1 MMFRMIKHF
10 IYTMYIHVYNTEV
23 LSDHRVCADL
33 DGRSG
38 GPDTPAFPKTSNCLN
53 SHNKFTL
60 PPKKKAKLSL
70 DPPPPLTENC
80 SRSAHDRLCNTLT
93 RTRSYY

>member
-60 PPKKKAKLSL
+60 PPPKKSKVI
-70 DPPPPLTENC
+70 PRTPPPLTENC

-93 RTRSYY
+93 RSYY

>member
-60 PPKKKAKLSL
+60 PPPKKKQSYPST
-70 DPPPPLTENC
+70 PPPSLKIVLGP
-80 SRSAHDRLCNTLT
+80 RMIVYVTL
-93 RTRSYY
+93 

>member
-1 MMFRMIKHF
+1 
-10 IYTMYIHVYNTEV
+10 MYIHVYNTEV

-60 PPKKKAKLSL
+60 PP
-70 DPPPPLTENC
+70 PPPKKSKVIP
-80 SRSAHDRLCNTLT
+80 
-93 RTRSYY
+93 RTPPPH